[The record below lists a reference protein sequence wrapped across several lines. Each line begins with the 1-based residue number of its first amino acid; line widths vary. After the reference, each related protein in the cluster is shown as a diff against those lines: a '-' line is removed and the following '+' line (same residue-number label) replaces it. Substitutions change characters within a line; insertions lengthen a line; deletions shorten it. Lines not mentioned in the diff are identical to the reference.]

1 MISFCVGCESLVWFL
16 SVSGYLQNN
25 SWSFADI
32 LASRG
37 GGGRRRGDSVS
48 GSGSGIVT
56 ESGSKLLSEQ
66 LRGERAGV
74 WHECILYRNIKDFV
88 WIT

>member
-1 MISFCVGCESLVWFL
+1 MEFCRHFSE
-16 SVSGYLQNN
+16 Q
-25 SWSFADI
+25 
-32 LASRG
+32 RG
-37 GGGRRRGDSVS
+37 RGEEEGDSVS
-48 GSGSGIVT
+48 GPGSSIVT

-88 WIT
+88 WRIRFLKIGASDSEALKGQLLS